1 MEIHITSKQLVKPS
15 SSKLHLLE
23 PFKFPLLDLLAPR
36 KYTPGVF
43 FYAKL
48 SDSDIDSSQFSE
60 QLKQSLSKALAQF
73 YPASDSTAPQL
84 AVQLNILNCG
94 GIALA
99 LCAFHKVFEGTTV
112 GIVND
117 VRRKIT
123 RTYVFDVNAIS
134 TLKMKAKSKSLEHPS
149 RVLVLSA
156 FLWKHGIQASRSES
170 GTLKPAIL
178 CQPVNIRPRLKP
190 QLPIYSIGNLYSM
203 ALMIPSC
210 LLNTLDADADF
221 GWGKPT
227 LISTPAVD
235 NRNRDLH
242 NWFYMKNAKQR
253 NH

>member
-73 YPASDSTAPQL
+73 YPASGRLLNSSPIGCSTQHPQL
-84 AVQLNILNCG
+84 RWDCTCFVCFPQGLRRNNCVCFHEQLGSFQSWLKWGNT
-94 GIALA
+94 
-99 LCAFHKVFEGTTV
+99 KSWTV
-112 GIVND
+112 RGIVND

-178 CQPVNIRPRLKP
+178 CQPMQILGGESPLSLALQRL
-190 QLPIYSIGNLYSM
+190 ITVIEICTIGSI
-203 ALMIPSC
+203 
-210 LLNTLDADADF
+210 
-221 GWGKPT
+221 
-227 LISTPAVD
+227 
-235 NRNRDLH
+235 
-242 NWFYMKNAKQR
+242 
-253 NH
+253 